1 MLMDTFDASME
12 TAINDMAQ
20 RPRTPKPQEPAFSA
34 WGVVRGAGRSVPAG
48 VAEAGASGIELMSG
62 LSKVDISPETM
73 RASQTEEGRLEMQR
87 RAQETLETG
96 FRGNDVSASLR
107 SVAEGYMP
115 DPLTAHGAEMAVAE
129 FGRLGTKALAAG
141 LLLGPVPGAI
151 VSGMEEGFTEAEKLA
166 RQGVDVETRSKAGA
180 VVGALTGLGFALPV
194 AGKTVAGTVGLAVA
208 GGPLSFVG
216 QQAATR
222 EILESAGYDK
232 LADQYDPFDPVGLTL
247 STLIPLGFGAMAM
260 RSAARAR
267 GAVPETQ
274 PADAPRGTDAPPSE
288 RTPAARAVDELQV
301 DAARVTLLRQNL
313 DSQRLSPAD
322 DLIGAEVHNTAV
334 TRALD
339 QMAGGQRVDVSDLI
353 PPQTAMAGRVMDTM
367 INSVEAARVQI
378 AADLPALLRPA
389 DFRPLSVERTTEN
402 STIYRISDESGEPVG
417 SMWAFD
423 KTGPDGPVVQIRNV
437 GIDDPQAQGKGLGVQ
452 AYRQLIDESLDGG
465 RQVWSDSSVSADA
478 VRMYEAL
485 QRRGYTVEK
494 NPKAKIDT
502 SDDGSLSTRGTY
514 VYKVTAKPPA
524 PEPAP
529 ATAAGAFA
537 DAPDAGQAAGG
548 QGAAVESAGV
558 ARAAQELETL
568 NPDLMVQL
576 DGMDAPVRLAD
587 LMAKVRQEIA
597 DDLAELPLIETAAT
611 CFLRT

>member
-1 MLMDTFDASME
+1 MLLETFDASME

-20 RPRTPKPQEPAFSA
+20 RPRTPKPQTPAFSA

-73 RASQTEEGRLEMQR
+73 RASQTEEGRQEMQR

-107 SVAEGYMP
+107 SVAEDYMP

-129 FGRLGTKALAAG
+129 FGRLGTKALTAG
-141 LLLGPVPGAI
+141 VLLGPVAGAI
-151 VSGMEEGFTEAEKLA
+151 VSGAEEGFTEAEKLA
-166 RQGVDVETRSKAGA
+166 RQGVDVQTRSKVGA
-180 VVGALTGLGFALPV
+180 VTGALTGLGFALPV

-222 EILESAGYDK
+222 EILENAGYDK

-267 GAVPETQ
+267 GAAPDAR
-274 PADAPRGTDAPPSE
+274 PAEAPRETEAPPSE
-288 RTPAARAVDELQV
+288 RTAAARAVDELQV

-334 TRALD
+334 TRALN
-339 QMAGGQRVDVSDLI
+339 QMATGQRVDVSDLI

-367 INSVEAARVQI
+367 IQRLEVNREVLLAEAGQIPPAALVRQVQRELDELR
-378 AADLPALLRPA
+378 ATRPA
-389 DFRPLSVERTTEN
+389 DIEDATQTLARQLEADEGLTPEAALARARQDTTQRLEALDQRIEELETTVAKAQRQEAEIATVER
-402 STIYRISDESGEPVG
+402 
-417 SMWAFD
+417 
-423 KTGPDGPVVQIRNV
+423 QIEQVRTDRQA
-437 GIDDPQAQGKGLGVQ
+437 IDQPA
-452 AYRQLIDESLDGG
+452 
-465 RQVWSDSSVSADA
+465 
-478 VRMYEAL
+478 
-485 QRRGYTVEK
+485 
-494 NPKAKIDT
+494 
-502 SDDGSLSTRGTY
+502 
-514 VYKVTAKPPA
+514 TAKPSTTAELAPAAQAMDAPAQAADSAPARSEAQPADNAA
-524 PEPAP
+524 PE
-529 ATAAGAFA
+529 
-537 DAPDAGQAAGG
+537 QGG

-587 LMAKVRQEIA
+587 LMAKVRQEVA